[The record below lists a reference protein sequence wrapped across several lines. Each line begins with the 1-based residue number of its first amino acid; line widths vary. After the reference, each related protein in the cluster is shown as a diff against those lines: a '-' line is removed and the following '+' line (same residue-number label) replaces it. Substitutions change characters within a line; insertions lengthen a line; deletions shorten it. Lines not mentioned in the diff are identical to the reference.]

1 MDLDEAREFGRHH
14 HHAVLATRRPDGG
27 IQQSPVLVAVD
38 GQGRFTVSSRETAY
52 KTKNLRADPW
62 GQLLI
67 LDNGFFGSW
76 IWVEGAVEVLSLPG
90 AMEPLVD
97 YYRSVS
103 GEHDDWDSY
112 REAMRSE
119 RRVLLLLQP
128 HRAGPDHAG

>member
-38 GQGRFTVSSRETAY
+38 GKGRFTVSSRETAY